1 MFPYIWSSFGERLKN
16 YPALFITFYSRV
28 KYLFL
33 VGLLLCQLVSGAQTI
48 PPDEEWSQMKK
59 TGRGELIVYW
69 YENPP
74 IFYKG
79 KNNELLGIE
88 YEIVEG
94 FVKFL
99 KDSFDVQLKVNFLQ
113 QKDFNHTYQAI
124 AKKTSGFNLGA
135 ARISIT
141 EERKKQVNFSSSY
154 MADISVLLASNDLPF
169 ANNNTE
175 LRKILSYA
183 TAVTMEG
190 TTFEKDLIALKNE
203 NQLGFPVTYVTK
215 NSGIMEAINRQ
226 NRSFGYVSLLTYLYS
241 FNSAANHLKRQN
253 FLMKIHSGYALIF
266 PKRSS
271 LEFPFTLYTTSKHY
285 ESSLNK
291 IIANYVNLDLYQFI
305 QQLQFNPENNISLLN
320 KEKSIQENYIK
331 IQGEQIQNERNDQ
344 QNLIY
349 FILSVGILTILASI
363 LYRVQKKNHY
373 LIKEQKMWIESQSD
387 EIKSIKDN
395 LELSIQARMEE
406 LENENKT
413 LEDSAFFTAHKLR
426 APLASI
432 LGLVYLLQ
440 KTERSQEE
448 RLALER
454 LNETLQNLDKILHHA
469 IRIIETADVPDKQP

>member
-1 MFPYIWSSFGERLKN
+1 
-16 YPALFITFYSRV
+16 
-28 KYLFL
+28 
-33 VGLLLCQLVSGAQTI
+33 
-48 PPDEEWSQMKK
+48 MKK
-59 TGRGELIVYW
+59 TGRGELTVYW

-79 KNNELLGIE
+79 KDGQLLGIE
-88 YEIVEG
+88 YEIIEG

-99 KDSFDVQLKVNFLQ
+99 KDSFNVQLKVNFLQ
-113 QKDFNHTYQAI
+113 QKDFNHAYQAI
-124 AKKTSGFNLGA
+124 AEKTSGFNLGA

-141 EERKKQVNFSSSY
+141 DERKKQVNFSSPY
-154 MADISVLLASNDLPF
+154 MADISVLLSSNDLPF
-169 ANNNTE
+169 VNNDEE
-175 LRKILSYA
+175 LRKILSEA

-190 TTFEKDLIALKNE
+190 TTFEKDLIALKKE
-203 NQLGFPVTYVTK
+203 NQLRFPVTYVTK
-215 NSGIMEAINRQ
+215 NSGIIEAINGQ
-226 NRSFGYVSLLTYLYS
+226 NRSFGYVSLLTYLAN

-271 LEFPFTLYTTSKHY
+271 LEFPFTLYTTSKQY
-285 ESSLNK
+285 ESSLK
-291 IIANYVNLDLYQFI
+291 KSIANYVNLDLYQFI
-305 QQLQFNPENNISLLN
+305 QQMQFNPENNISLLN

-331 IQGEQIQNERNDQ
+331 IQSEQIQNERNDQ
-344 QNLIY
+344 RNLIY
-349 FILSVGILTILASI
+349 FILCIGILTILATI

-373 LIKEQKMWIESQSD
+373 LVNKQKMWIESQSD
-387 EIKSIKDN
+387 EIKSINDN

-440 KTERSQEE
+440 KTERSQQE
-448 RLALER
+448 RLTLQR
-454 LNETLQNLDKILHHA
+454 LHETLLELDKILHDA
-469 IRIIETADVPDKQP
+469 INIIEKAEVPDKTL